1 MKKTIKF
8 VAFAMVA
15 LMLMLTLVSC
25 GSKPNATPADAKK
38 ALEKAGYEVLL
49 VDSEITLKL
58 TGIDGLVA
66 TIAATTKDLKN
77 AVTIYYFKDSDS
89 ATKAYDKIN
98 GLAEE
103 AKKQTES
110 ISVGKSDKMIWFGTK
125 DAVKA
130 AA

>member
-1 MKKTIKF
+1 MKKTIRF

-25 GSKPNATPADAKK
+25 GAKPNATPADAKK
-38 ALEKAGYEVLL
+38 ALEKADYEVLL
-49 VDSEITLKL
+49 IDSEAALKL

-66 TIAATTKDLKN
+66 TLAATTKDLKN
-77 AVTIYYFKDSDS
+77 AVSIYYFKDSAS
-89 ATKAYDKIN
+89 ASDAYDKIKE
-98 GLAEE
+98 LADE
-103 AKKQTES
+103 AKEKTEN
-110 ISVGKSDKMIWFGTK
+110 ISVGKSGKMIWFGTK